1 MLVTV
6 AVLAGGRSRRMGAP
20 KALAPLGGAPL
31 IARPLAAAE
40 AAGLAAIVVAK
51 PDSPLP
57 ELDVP
62 VVREPGEPTHPLCG
76 LVAALEHVAAGC
88 GDGGVCGEA
97 ELAAGAVVAVACDQP
112 WVTGAVLSALA
123 GRAEP
128 LAVPLVDGRLEPFPG
143 RYDARVLAALRA
155 ALAEEASLRATL
167 AALGAA
173 AVDLRPFGDPA
184 RLVASLNTPD
194 ELAAAQ

>member
-1 MLVTV
+1 MGVTV

-20 KALAPLGGAPL
+20 KALARLGGAPL
-31 IARPLAAAE
+31 IARPLAAAQ
-40 AAGLAAIVVAK
+40 AAGLPAIVVAK

-62 VVREPGEPTHPLCG
+62 VIHEPPEPRHPLCG

-88 GDGGVCGEA
+88 ADGLCGEA

-112 WVTGAVLSALA
+112 WVTGAVLAALA

-128 LAVPLVDGRLEPFPG
+128 VAVPLVAGRLEPFPG

-167 AALGAA
+167 AALETAT
-173 AVDLRPFGDPA
+173 VDLRPFGDPA
-184 RLVASLNTPD
+184 RLVASVNTPD

>member
-1 MLVTV
+1 MSATV

-20 KALAPLGGAPL
+20 KALAPLAGAPL
-31 IARPLAAAE
+31 IARPLAAAQ
-40 AAGLAAIVVAK
+40 AAALPVIVVAK

-57 ELDVP
+57 GLDVP
-62 VVREPGEPTHPLCG
+62 VVREPAEPTHPLCG

-88 GDGGVCGEA
+88 DSGLCGEA
-97 ELAAGAVVAVACDQP
+97 ELAAGAIVAVACDQP

-123 GRAEP
+123 GRPEP
-128 LAVPLVDGRLEPFPG
+128 VAVPLVDGRLEPFPG

-155 ALAEEASLRATL
+155 ALAEQASMRATL

-173 AVDLRPFGDPA
+173 AVDLRPCGDPA
-184 RLVASLNTPD
+184 RLVASVNTPD